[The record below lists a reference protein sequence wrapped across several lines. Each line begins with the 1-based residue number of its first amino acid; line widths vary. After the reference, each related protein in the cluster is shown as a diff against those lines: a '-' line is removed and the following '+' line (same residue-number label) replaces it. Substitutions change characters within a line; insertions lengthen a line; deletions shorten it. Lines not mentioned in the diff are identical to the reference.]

1 MKKIYLSVLILIFSF
16 SLNAQDTII
25 VDQIIAR
32 VGDKIILQ
40 SDLEASYTQW
50 MQMGNYASTQ
60 AKCGILEE
68 LIIQKLLLNQA
79 EIDSI
84 EVTENEL
91 NQQID
96 ARLNMFINQFGSV
109 AEMENFLNKSIFDI
123 KKELKRALE
132 SQIVADRM
140 KSKITEDVTLTPAE
154 VSNYYKKLNSDSIP
168 LVDISFEVRQILI
181 YPKLSPEDEKVSYD
195 KLNEIREKIVTEGKR
210 FEAMARMYSDDE
222 GSRRNGGEL
231 GFMSRIELDPTF
243 ASVAF
248 SLQPDE
254 VSPIVKTKFGYHI
267 IQLIERKGDKINV
280 RHILVK
286 QFIPNEA
293 KQKAIATADSIKKLI
308 VENKITFINAAT
320 LYSEDENSKNNG
332 GYVFNQ
338 MTGSV
343 KFLVAELPPLMKY
356 EIMNLPEKEVSEP
369 ILSLDDN
376 GQDVVK
382 IYTIQ
387 SKTPQHVAN
396 LKDDYQLI
404 YNKAL
409 DKKNQE
415 IFYDWVKDQ
424 QKNVYISINK
434 QYKDCNFKYIKYRN
448 KQ

>member
-1 MKKIYLSVLILIFSF
+1 MKKIYLSIFILILNFSI
-16 SLNAQDTII
+16 NAQDTII
-25 VDQIIAR
+25 IDQIIAR

-50 MQMGNYASTQ
+50 MQAGNYASRQ

-84 EVTENEL
+84 EITENEL

-96 ARLNMFINQFGSV
+96 SRLNMFINQFGSV

-123 KKELKRALE
+123 KRDLKRALE

-140 KSKITEDVTLTPAE
+140 KNKITEDVTLTPAE
-154 VSNYYKKLNSDSIP
+154 VSNYYKKLNPDSIP
-168 LVDISFEVRQILI
+168 LVDVSYEVRQILI
-181 YPKLSPEDEKVSYD
+181 YPKISPAEEKISYD
-195 KLNEIREKIVTEGKR
+195 KLDEIREKIVTEGKR

-231 GFMSRIELDPTF
+231 GFMNRIELDPAF

-254 VSPIVKTKFGYHI
+254 VSPIVKSQFGYHI

-280 RHILVK
+280 RHILIK
-286 QFIPNEA
+286 QFIPIEA
-293 KQKAIATADSIKKLI
+293 KQKAIVTADSIRNLI
-308 VENKITFINAAT
+308 VNNNISFINAAKQ
-320 LYSEDENSKNNG
+320 YSEDENSKNNG
-332 GYVFNQ
+332 GYIFNQ

-343 KFLVAELPPLMKY
+343 KFLITELPPMTKY
-356 EIMNLPEKEVSEP
+356 EIINLAEKEISEP
-369 ILSLDDN
+369 MITLDDK
-376 GQDVVK
+376 GQDVIK
-382 IYTIQ
+382 IYMIQ

-404 YNKAL
+404 YDKAL
-409 DKKNQE
+409 NKKNQD
-415 IFYDWVKDQ
+415 IFYDWVKEQ
-424 QKNVYISINK
+424 QKNIYISIDK

-448 KQ
+448 KN